1 MIDELQRLWKL
12 RELDDVAVSARA
24 VLSKYPEQKG
34 SLEGKVSA
42 EKARLAA
49 HTKAADELLK
59 ARRKLEQD
67 IEAVTVQQR
76 QFESRQPSVKTNEEF
91 RALNLEVEVCK
102 SKRSELETQV
112 LVRFEEEEAL
122 TQRKPLLEKALK
134 EAEAER
140 AERLKQIETDE
151 AQASARLASIETE
164 RQVEL
169 NALPP
174 ATRSRYERIL
184 VSREGRAVVP
194 VIKNACGGCYR
205 GQPPQILQELRRADR
220 VLLCEGCGRMMVLP
234 PEELGLA

>member
-1 MIDELQRLWKL
+1 MT
-12 RELDDVAVSARA
+12 DD
-24 VLSKYPEQKG
+24 
-34 SLEGKVSA
+34 
-42 EKARLAA
+42 
-49 HTKAADELLK
+49 
-59 ARRKLEQD
+59 
-67 IEAVTVQQR
+67 I
-76 QFESRQPSVKTNEEF
+76 
-91 RALNLEVEVCK
+91 
-102 SKRSELETQV
+102 
-112 LVRFEEEEAL
+112 
-122 TQRKPLLEKALK
+122 
-134 EAEAER
+134 
-140 AERLKQIETDE
+140 KQIEADE
-151 AQASARLASIETE
+151 AQASERLASIETE